1 MCWKIYYG
9 DYVDSLADTLSLAA
23 LHGRLFTLYQD
34 AVSAAAEGGDAPLSE
49 LDSLADQAARSGLES
64 SESLI
69 TRYRRLISL
78 AAQTP
83 RTVRADQG
91 VAELPAPDPDELP
104 LVLTSINPF
113 GRGALQLRCF
123 LKWLELGF
131 DAYTCNHGVEMEALL
146 ELGVPK
152 DRIIQLGDH
161 ETGKDLFKKPV
172 PRIRAVLA
180 RAEAMFDKDLLLVNS
195 DLYPAVQDTSFLTVW
210 RKTGDVLAL
219 TRAEVMSLD
228 HAVERV
234 CRPYRG
240 GLDAFLMPRVTLKK
254 LLEDLQL
261 FPVSNRMCF
270 GIVGW
275 DYFVGALLER
285 RLKGTFVDSRI
296 LLHEMHQPTY
306 SDVNEFTHY
315 LASVQALGIGV
326 GKDFVD
332 TVHEYSLEIDKI
344 CSKNALELPPEDL
357 QPDLTSGEEVM
368 TEEQRALLDE
378 LLEKAPAMVYAFG
391 RPYVAALIVGVADR
405 THASFSD
412 LTGQIQEKE
421 YKRHF
426 AQILLFFVL
435 VLRLRPGAYT
445 DFTQEYPKGNMHAAA
460 VRMIRDNTRENPD
473 LRRLEVA
480 KLFCTE
486 AANYKIFNP
495 RLFNALALSCENDG
509 ERALVSEIRN
519 FITGN
524 IQDAA

>member
-1 MCWKIYYG
+1 MN
-9 DYVDSLADTLSLAA
+9 SLADKLSFAA
-23 LHGRLFTLYQD
+23 LHGRLFNLYQG
-34 AVSAAAEGGDAPLSE
+34 AVEAGSKGEKPPLDE
-49 LDSLADQAARSGLES
+49 FESLVEQAAISGIENYEALV
-64 SESLI
+64 

-83 RTVRADQG
+83 RTARTAQNVPM
-91 VAELPAPDPDELP
+91 LPAPSVEELP

-113 GRGALQLRCF
+113 GRGPLQLRCF
-123 LKWLELGF
+123 LKWLDLGF
-131 DAYTCNHGVEMEALL
+131 DAYTCNHGVEMEALIA
-146 ELGVPK
+146 LGVPK

-172 PRIRAVLA
+172 PKIRAVLA

-195 DLYPAVQDTSFLTVW
+195 DLYPAVHDTSFLTAW

-234 CRPYRG
+234 TRPYRG
-240 GLDAFLMPRVTLKK
+240 GLDAFLMPRATLVK
-254 LLEDLQL
+254 LLQDLQL

-306 SDVNEFTHY
+306 GNVDEFTHY
-315 LASVQALGIGV
+315 LTSVHALGIGV
-326 GKDFVD
+326 GKNYVD
-332 TVHEYSLEIDKI
+332 TVAEYAHEIDSI
-344 CSKNALELPPEDL
+344 CGKNMRDLSPEELT
-357 QPDLTSGEEVM
+357 PDLANAEDAL
-368 TEEQRALLDE
+368 TETQRALLDD
-378 LLEKAPAMVYAFG
+378 LIAKVPALVYSLGQA
-391 RPYVAALIVGVADR
+391 YVAALIVGVSNR
-405 THASFSD
+405 QGASFTD
-412 LTGQIQEKE
+412 LVGQIQEHE
-421 YKRHF
+421 HKRSF
-426 AQILLFFVL
+426 AQVLLFMVL
-435 VLRLRPGAYT
+435 ILRLRPDHYR
-445 DFTQEYPKGNMHAAA
+445 DVTQEYPKGNMHAAA
-460 VRMIRDNTRENPD
+460 VRMIRDNTHDKPD

-495 RLFNALALSCENDG
+495 RLFNALALSCENDS
-509 ERALVSEIRN
+509 ERTLVAEIRT
-519 FITGN
+519 FFTGD